1 MRNFDDYYKYI
12 INRGSTGGK
21 HTLDKIKM
29 LLSEFDNPQDKI
41 EVIHIAGTNG
51 KGSTA
56 NMIAKTLSMKNKVGL
71 FTSPYMTKINEAI
84 SINSINISDEDFMN
98 IIDRL
103 KGPIEQLD
111 KKGYHNSYFEVLT
124 AIMYIYFYENN
135 VDVAVVEVGLGG
147 SLDSTNIIKN
157 PLAAV
162 ITTISK
168 DHIQILGNSL
178 VEIAKNKAGIIKN
191 NSQVFL
197 YPKEG
202 EVRKVFYDKAEE
214 TSSQIHTF
222 FKDEIDIKKIGPDFN
237 EFSFRS
243 YKNIRTKLIG
253 NHQIYNAA
261 TALMVIDFFRDR
273 FNLDD
278 EDIYKGML
286 EAKNPGRLQ
295 LISNNPRILVD
306 GSHNKEAIDALARSI
321 KNYNYDKLLVGFS
334 ILEDKDYTYVIDKLT
349 SIADEIVVTEIRDN
363 PRAFEL
369 DKLYSLVKSKL
380 SNTISIKD
388 NIESFEYT
396 KNKAKENDLVVWCG
410 SLYLIG
416 DILKYNSEKK

>member
-1 MRNFDDYYKYI
+1 MKKFNDYYKYI

-21 HTLDKIKM
+21 HTLDKIK
-29 LLSEFDNPQDKI
+29 LLLAEFDNPQDKI
-41 EVIHIAGTNG
+41 KVIHIAGTNG

-56 NMIAKTLSMKNKVGL
+56 NMIANTLSRKNKVGL

-84 SINSINISDEDFMN
+84 SINGVNISDEDFIN

-103 KGPIEQLD
+103 KGPIDELD

-124 AIMYIYFYENN
+124 AIMYIYFYEQN

-157 PLAAV
+157 PLASV

-178 VEIAKNKAGIIKN
+178 VEIANNKAGIIKN
-191 NSQVFL
+191 NIQVFL

-202 EVRKVFYDKAEE
+202 EVRKVFYDKANE
-214 TSSQIHTF
+214 TSSLIHTF
-222 FKDEIDIKKIGPDFN
+222 SKDEIDIKKIGPDFN

-243 YKNIRTKLIG
+243 YNKIRTKLIG

-261 TALMVIDFFRDR
+261 TALMLIDFFKDK
-273 FNLDD
+273 FNLTD

-295 LISNNPRILVD
+295 LISTNPRILVD
-306 GSHNKEAIDALARSI
+306 GSHNKEAIDALASSI
-321 KNYNYDKLLVGFS
+321 KNYNYDKLIVGFS
-334 ILEDKDYTYVIDKLT
+334 ILEDKDYHYVINKLT
-349 SIADEIVVTEIRDN
+349 SIADEIVVTEITDN

-369 DKLYSLVKSKL
+369 DKLYSLVKCKL

-388 NIESFEYT
+388 NIEAFEYT
-396 KNKAKENDLVVWCG
+396 KNTANENDLVVWCG

-416 DILKYNSEKK
+416 DILKYNS

>member
-1 MRNFDDYYKYI
+1 MKNFDDYYKYI

-21 HTLDKIKM
+21 HTLDKVRK
-29 LLSEFDNPQDKI
+29 LLAEFDNPQDKI
-41 EVIHIAGTNG
+41 KVIHIAGTNG

-56 NMIAKTLSMKNKVGL
+56 NMIANTLSRKNKVGL

-84 SINSINISDEDFMN
+84 SINGVNISDEDFMN

-103 KGPIEQLD
+103 KGPINDLD
-111 KKGYHNSYFEVLT
+111 EKGYHNSYFEVLT
-124 AIMYIYFYENN
+124 AIMYIYFYERN
-135 VDVAVVEVGLGG
+135 VDVAVVEAGLGG

-162 ITTISK
+162 ITTISR

-178 VEIAKNKAGIIKN
+178 AEIADNKAGIIKN

-202 EVRKVFYDKAEE
+202 EVRKVFYYKANE
-214 TSSQIHTF
+214 TSSHIHTF
-222 FKDEIDIKKIGPDFN
+222 SKDEIDIKKIGPDFN
-237 EFSFRS
+237 EFSFKS
-243 YKNIRTKLIG
+243 YKNIRTNLIG

-261 TALMVIDFFRDR
+261 TALMVIDFFKDK
-273 FNLDD
+273 FNLTD

-295 LISNNPRILVD
+295 LISTNPKILVD
-306 GSHNKEAIDALARSI
+306 GSHNKEAIDALISSI
-321 KNYNYDKLLVGFS
+321 KNYNYDKLIVGFS

-349 SIADEIVVTEIRDN
+349 NIADEIVVTEIRDN
-363 PRAFEL
+363 PRSFNLE
-369 DKLYSLVKSKL
+369 KLYTLVKSKL

-388 NIESFEYT
+388 NIEAFEYT
-396 KNKAKENDLVVWCG
+396 KNTANENDLVVWCG

-416 DILKYNSEKK
+416 DILKYNS

>member
-1 MRNFDDYYKYI
+1 MKNFDDYYKYI

-21 HTLDKIKM
+21 HTLDKIR
-29 LLSEFDNPQDKI
+29 LLLTGFDNPQDKI
-41 EVIHIAGTNG
+41 KVIHIAGTNG

-56 NMIAKTLSMKNKVGL
+56 NMIANTLSRKNKVGL

-84 SINSINISDEDFMN
+84 SINGVNISDEDFMN

-103 KGPIEQLD
+103 KDPIDELD

-124 AIMYIYFYENN
+124 AIMYIYFNEQN
-135 VDVAVVEVGLGG
+135 VDVAIIEVGLGG

-178 VEIAKNKAGIIKN
+178 VEIANNKAGIIKN

-202 EVRKVFYDKAEE
+202 EVRKVFYDKTEE

-222 FKDEIDIKKIGPDFN
+222 SKDEIDIKKNGPDLN

-243 YKNIRTKLIG
+243 YKNIKTKLIG

-261 TALMVIDFFRDR
+261 TALMVIDFFKDK
-273 FNLDD
+273 FNLTD
-278 EDIYKGML
+278 EDIYNGLL
-286 EAKNPGRLQ
+286 ESKNPGRLQ
-295 LISNNPRILVD
+295 LISTNPRILVD
-306 GSHNKEAIDALARSI
+306 GSHNKEAIDALVISI
-321 KNYNYDKLLVGFS
+321 KNYNYDKLIVGFS

-349 SIADEIVVTEIRDN
+349 SIADEIVVTEITEN

-380 SNTISIKD
+380 PNTISIK
-388 NIESFEYT
+388 NNMEAFEYT
-396 KNKAKENDLVVWCG
+396 KNTANENDLVVWCG

-416 DILKYNSEKK
+416 DILKYNSWKR

>member
-1 MRNFDDYYKYI
+1 MKKIDDYYKYI

-21 HTLDKIKM
+21 HTLDKIR
-29 LLSEFDNPQDKI
+29 LLLGEFDNPQDKI

-56 NMIAKTLSMKNKVGL
+56 NMIANTLSRKNKVGL
-71 FTSPYMTKINEAI
+71 FTSPYMTTINEAI
-84 SINSINISDEDFMN
+84 SINGVNISDEDFMN

-103 KGPIEQLD
+103 KGPIEDLD

-124 AIMYIYFYENN
+124 AIMYIYFYEQN

-178 VEIAKNKAGIIKN
+178 VEIASNKAGIIKN

-202 EVRKVFYDKAEE
+202 EVRKVFYDKAKE
-214 TSSQIHTF
+214 TSSHIHTF
-222 FKDEIDIKKIGPDFN
+222 SKEEIEIKKIGPDYN
-237 EFSFRS
+237 EFSFRA
-243 YKNIRTKLIG
+243 YKKIRTKLIG

-261 TALMVIDFFRDR
+261 TALMVIDFFKDK
-273 FNLDD
+273 FNLND

-295 LISNNPRILVD
+295 LISTSPRILVD
-306 GSHNKEAIDALARSI
+306 GSHNKEAIDALASSI
-321 KNYNYDKLLVGFS
+321 KNYNYDKLIVGFS

-349 SIADEIVVTEIRDN
+349 SIADEIVVTEIKDN
-363 PRAFEL
+363 HRAFEL
-369 DKLYSLVKSKL
+369 DHLYSLVKSKL

-388 NIESFEYT
+388 NIEAFEYT
-396 KNKAKENDLVVWCG
+396 KNTANDNDLVVWCG

-416 DILKYNSEKK
+416 DILKYNS

>member
-1 MRNFDDYYKYI
+1 MKNFDDYYKYI

-21 HTLDKIKM
+21 HTLDKIR
-29 LLSEFDNPQDKI
+29 LLLAEFDNPQDKI

-56 NMIAKTLSMKNKVGL
+56 NMIANTLSRKNKVGL

-84 SINSINISDEDFMN
+84 SINGVNISDEDFMN

-103 KGPIEQLD
+103 KGPIDELD
-111 KKGYHNSYFEVLT
+111 KKGYLNSYFEVLT
-124 AIMYIYFYENN
+124 AIMYIYFYEQS

-178 VEIAKNKAGIIKN
+178 VEIASNKAGIIKN

-202 EVRKVFYDKAEE
+202 EVRKVFYDNANE
-214 TSSQIHTF
+214 TSSLIHTF
-222 FKDEIDIKKIGPDFN
+222 SKDEIDIKKIGPDFN

-243 YKNIRTKLIG
+243 YKNIRTSLIG

-261 TALMVIDFFRDR
+261 TALMLIDFFKDK
-273 FNLDD
+273 FNLTD

-295 LISNNPRILVD
+295 LISTNPRILVD
-306 GSHNKEAIDALARSI
+306 GSHNKEAIDALASSI
-321 KNYNYDKLLVGFS
+321 KNYNYDKLIVGFS
-334 ILEDKDYTYVIDKLT
+334 ILEDKDYHYVINKLT
-349 SIADEIVVTEIRDN
+349 SIADEIVVTEIKDN

-369 DKLYSLVKSKL
+369 DELYSLVKSKL
-380 SNTISIKD
+380 TNTISIKD
-388 NIESFEYT
+388 NIEAFEYT
-396 KNKAKENDLVVWCG
+396 KNTANENDLVVWCG

-416 DILKYNSEKK
+416 DILKYNS

>member
-84 SINSINISDEDFMN
+84 SINSVNISDEDFMN

-103 KGPIEQLD
+103 KGPIEKLD

-124 AIMYIYFYENN
+124 AIMYIYFYEKN
-135 VDVAVVEVGLGG
+135 VVVAVVEVGLGG

-202 EVRKVFYDKAEE
+202 EVEKVFYDKSKE

-222 FKDEIDIKKIGPDFN
+222 HKDEIEIKKIGPDFN

-243 YKNIRTKLIG
+243 YKNIKTSLIG

-388 NIESFEYT
+388 NIEAFEYT
-396 KNKAKENDLVVWCG
+396 KNKANENDLVVWCG